1 MTTTNSS
8 LREKYNLTSAKP
20 SNTVITSSN
29 TSSNLPHKEYDNLG
43 TNELIN
49 VLQKEYVIEEKKNKQ
64 LSEKNYDAL
73 KKELVD
79 FSSQYSGL
87 VYQHITLLEK
97 TSKQY
102 ERIVNDNLKKEKAK
116 LEYEQYLREE
126 KIVKLLN
133 ACEKIQLLKKSS
145 GDFLMHRRT
154 K

>member
-1 MTTTNSS
+1 MGYMTTTNSS

-126 KIVKLLN
+126 KIVKLLT
-133 ACEKIQLLKKSS
+133 ACE
-145 GDFLMHRRT
+145 
-154 K
+154 